1 MARSTIKKLDQVIFI
16 SDVHFGVRNGSIEWL
31 DNITD
36 YFYRFFIPLVEEQ
49 IKNKHNPCVVIAG
62 DYFDNRQS
70 IDINVLNKAMDVME
84 KIAELCSVYVMLG
97 NHDLYKKCD
106 NDITSMRS
114 MENIKN
120 VTLISKEYVLD
131 VSGVTFMLNSWV
143 GDFKEENRIIA
154 ENKDKYDYLVFH
166 TELSGMTYDNNRP
179 IVGGLNMDIADDK
192 CRILSGHIHKRQES
206 KKGIYF
212 GSPYHLTR
220 SDIGN
225 TKGIYIYNIKDGKAE
240 RMFVENKLS
249 PEFTSVRF
257 SDYGRDPN
265 LWGDVA
271 FGNYIDITFTEKET
285 DVVNVNKFIEEL
297 NKMWSP
303 RKIEIRIERE
313 KIDLHS
319 EEVTVDENGDVIDLR
334 IDPDST
340 VEEIFEKKL
349 AAFKLKKKDEKAMNK
364 MNVEYL
370 KRAEEE
376 LR

>member
-1 MARSTIKKLDQVIFI
+1 MTTARKLDQVIFI

-36 YFYRFFIPLVEEQ
+36 YFYRFFIPLVEDQ
-49 IKNKHNPCVVIAG
+49 IRKKHKPCIVIAG

-70 IDINVLNKAMDVME
+70 IDINVLNRAMDVME
-84 KIAELCSVYVMLG
+84 KLASLCPVYAMLG

-120 VTLISKEYVLD
+120 VTLIAKEYVLD
-131 VSGVTFMLNSWV
+131 VSGVTFLLNSWV

-179 IVGGLNMDIADDK
+179 IVGGLNMDIADDN

-249 PEFTSVRF
+249 PEFTSARF

-265 LWGDVA
+265 LWEDVA

-319 EEVTVDENGDVIDLR
+319 EEVTVDENGEVIDLR

>member
-1 MARSTIKKLDQVIFI
+1 MATKKDKTDQVIFL
-16 SDVHFGVRNGSIEWL
+16 SDVHFGVRNGSIEWV
-31 DNITD
+31 DNISD
-36 YFYRFFIPLVEEQ
+36 YFYKFFIPLVKDQ
-49 IKNKHNPCVVIAG
+49 ITGGKNPCIVIAG

-70 IDINVLNKAMDVME
+70 IDINVLNRAMDVME
-84 KIAELCSVYVMLG
+84 AIAQICPVYVMLG
-97 NHDLYKKCD
+97 NHDLYKKSET
-106 NDITSMRS
+106 DITSLRPMT
-114 MENIKN
+114 NIKN
-120 VTLISKEYVLD
+120 VTVIDKEFILNVG
-131 VSGVTFMLNSWV
+131 GVKFMLNSWI
-143 GDFKEENRIIA
+143 GDFKAENKLIA

-179 IVGGLNMDIADDK
+179 IIGGLNMDIVDDN

-206 KKGIYF
+206 KKGLYF

-225 TKGIYIYNIKDGKAE
+225 KKGVYIYDIKDCKAY
-240 RMFVENKLS
+240 RTFYENNYS
-249 PEFTSVRF
+249 PEFISVNF
-257 SDYGRDPN
+257 ADLGRNPDD
-265 LWGDVA
+265 WKDVVNN
-271 FGNYIDITFTEKET
+271 NYVDITFKEKEL
-285 DVVNVNKFIEEL
+285 DVVNVNKFIDEL
-297 NKMWSP
+297 TKKWFP
-303 RKIEIRIERE
+303 KKIEVSIERE
-313 KIDLHS
+313 PVNIHS
-319 EEVTVDENGDVIDLR
+319 EEVTIDENGEVIDLR

>member
-1 MARSTIKKLDQVIFI
+1 MAAQRKPDQVIFI
-16 SDVHFGVRNGSIEWL
+16 SDIHFGVRNGSIEWL

-36 YFYRFFIPLVEEQ
+36 YFYRFFIPLVEDQ
-49 IKNKHNPCVVIAG
+49 IRKKHKPCIVIAG

-70 IDINVLNKAMDVME
+70 IDINVLNRAMDVME
-84 KIAELCSVYVMLG
+84 KLADLCPVYAMLG

-120 VTLISKEYVLD
+120 VTLIAKEYVLD
-131 VSGVTFMLNSWV
+131 VSGVTFLLNSWV

-179 IVGGLNMDIADDK
+179 IVGGLNMDIADDN

-249 PEFTSVRF
+249 PEFTSARF

-265 LWGDVA
+265 LWEDVA

-319 EEVTVDENGDVIDLR
+319 EEVTVDENGEVIDLR

>member
-1 MARSTIKKLDQVIFI
+1 MAAVRKLDQVIFI

-36 YFYRFFIPLVEEQ
+36 YFYRFFIPLVEDQ
-49 IKNKHNPCVVIAG
+49 IRKKHKPCIVIAG

-70 IDINVLNKAMDVME
+70 IDINVLNRAMDVME
-84 KIAELCSVYVMLG
+84 KLAGLCPVYAMLG

-120 VTLISKEYVLD
+120 VTLIAKEYVLD
-131 VSGVTFMLNSWV
+131 VSGVTFLLNSWV

-179 IVGGLNMDIADDK
+179 IVGGLNMDIADDN

-240 RMFVENKLS
+240 RMFVDNKLS

-319 EEVTVDENGDVIDLR
+319 EEVTVDENGEMIDLR